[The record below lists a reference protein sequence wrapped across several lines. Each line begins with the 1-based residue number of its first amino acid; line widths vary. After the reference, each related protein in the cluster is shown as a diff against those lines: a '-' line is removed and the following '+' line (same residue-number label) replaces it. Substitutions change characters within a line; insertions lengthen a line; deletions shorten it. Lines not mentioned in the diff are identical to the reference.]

1 MRTCRQARILTWST
15 RALAVVATGAIS
27 WFVAQPI
34 AQQFEVTLSDPLQIG
49 IGAVCALLAFFVSK
63 RPLDFTQDCL
73 TVPDEVAHGALGL
86 ESRTNTSGRF
96 DSCASASAPPSK
108 EAAPQALPTTVADHD
123 SMKVSV
129 SSIDGATVVTV
140 TISGVSSSKFKDK
153 QNGLRK
159 RIEAVSGVRWTNPKN
174 LGNGSREM
182 VGRLTD
188 PTRREAIIARLQE
201 LAASV

>member
-34 AQQFEVTLSDPLQIG
+34 AQQFDVTLSDPMQLAV
-49 IGAVCALLAFFVSK
+49 GAVCALIALFVSK

-73 TVPDEVAHGALGL
+73 AVPDEVSHGALGL
-86 ESRTNTSGRF
+86 EVPAEKVVASSPRTV
-96 DSCASASAPPSK
+96 
-108 EAAPQALPTTVADHD
+108 AAKTISPQPFSTTVANHD

-129 SSIDGATVVTV
+129 NTTDGITIVTV
-140 TISGVSSSKFKDK
+140 TISGVSASKFKDK
-153 QNGLRK
+153 QSGLRK
-159 RIEAVSGVRWTNPKN
+159 KIESVTGVRWENPKN
-174 LGNGSREM
+174 LGNGTREM
-182 VGRLTD
+182 VGRVTH
-188 PTRREAIIARLQE
+188 TSHREAVVARLQE

>member
-1 MRTCRQARILTWST
+1 MRTCRQARILTWLT

-27 WFVAQPI
+27 WFAAQPI
-34 AQQFEVTLSDPLQIG
+34 AQQFEVTLSDPMQVG
-49 IGAVCALLAFFVSK
+49 IGAVCALIAFFVSK

-86 ESRTNTSGRF
+86 EGPASRGNASN
-96 DSCASASAPPSK
+96 SCASPSSISSRTTS
-108 EAAPQALPTTVADHD
+108 PQGLNTTVADHET
-123 SMKVSV
+123 MKVAV
-129 SSIDGATVVTV
+129 NTVDGAMTVTV

-153 QNGLRK
+153 QSGLRK
-159 RIEAVSGVRWTNPKN
+159 KIEAVSGVRWENPKN

-182 VGRLTD
+182 VGRVTD
-188 PTRREAIIARLQE
+188 ASRREAVVSRLQQ

>member
-27 WFVAQPI
+27 WFAAQPI
-34 AQQFEVTLSDPLQIG
+34 AQQFEVNLSDPMQIG
-49 IGAVCALLAFFVSK
+49 IGAVCALIAFFVSK

-86 ESRTNTSGRF
+86 EGPASRGNVSN
-96 DSCASASAPPSK
+96 SCASPSSTSPRTTS
-108 EAAPQALPTTVADHD
+108 PQGLNTTVADHET
-123 SMKVSV
+123 MKVSV
-129 SSIDGATVVTV
+129 NTVDGATTVTV

-153 QNGLRK
+153 QSGLRK
-159 RIEAVSGVRWTNPKN
+159 KIEAVSGVRWENPKN

-182 VGRLTD
+182 VGRVTD
-188 PTRREAIIARLQE
+188 TSRREAVVSRLQQ